1 MVAVAELKE
10 RLRADLTA
18 AMRARDE
25 RTVSTLRMALSAI
38 TNAEVAGDEQVELS
52 DDQVTTL
59 LASEVKK
66 RNDTATI
73 YDDNGRPDAA
83 AKERG
88 EIEILH
94 RYLPA
99 ALSDDELQV
108 IVDEEVARAA
118 ADGVTGGKAMGV
130 VIKAVK
136 ERVGASADGARIAA
150 LVKSAVA

>member
-10 RLRADLTA
+10 RLRADLTD

-25 RTVSTLRMALSAI
+25 RTVSTLRLALSAI

-52 DDQVTTL
+52 DEQVTTL

-73 YDDNGRPDAA
+73 YDQNGRPDAA

-88 EIEILH
+88 EIEILQ

-99 ALSDDELQV
+99 ALSDDELHA

-118 ADGVTGGKAMGV
+118 SDGVTGGKAMGT

-136 ERVGASADGARIAA
+136 GRAGASADGARIAA
-150 LVKSAVA
+150 LVKAALA

>member
-1 MVAVAELKE
+1 MDDVSELKE
-10 RLRADLTA
+10 RLRADLTD

-25 RTVSTLRMALSAI
+25 RTVSTLRLALSAI

-52 DDQVTTL
+52 DDQVTAV

-66 RNDTATI
+66 RNDTAAI
-73 YDDNGRPDAA
+73 YEQNDRPDAA

-88 EIEILH
+88 EIEVLQ

-99 ALSDDELQV
+99 ALSDDELHA

-118 ADGVTGGKAMGV
+118 GDGVTGGKAMGV

-136 ERVGASADGARIAA
+136 ERAGASADGARIAA
-150 LVKSAVA
+150 LVKSALT